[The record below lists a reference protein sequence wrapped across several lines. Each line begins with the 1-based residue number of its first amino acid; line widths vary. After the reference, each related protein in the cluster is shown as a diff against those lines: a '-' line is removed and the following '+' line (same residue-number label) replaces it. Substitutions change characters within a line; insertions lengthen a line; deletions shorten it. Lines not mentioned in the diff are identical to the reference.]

1 MWLGWC
7 GNRPKTTI
15 KYHLIIS
22 IYQKMAT
29 IKNEGLQKYL
39 HVGLRATL
47 QQIVNE
53 YEKQNGSRNSADK
66 LFIVVSPE
74 DEKEYIA
81 ALRSKGKVPT
91 KGIKSVAIA
100 LIEDG
105 KKNFAHPYLL
115 PLLMEVV
122 GDKKKRRFDN
132 LEYKGGCLVIDGG
145 KAFKPKQDEAPAPEA
160 KQDEAKDEQPAE
172 KKSRKSKKAVEGE
185 DENADAG
192 QA

>member
-1 MWLGWC
+1 M
-7 GNRPKTTI
+7 P
-15 KYHLIIS
+15 
-22 IYQKMAT
+22 T
-29 IKNEGLQKYL
+29 IKNDGLKNYL
-39 HVGLRATL
+39 HIGLKSTL

-53 YEKQNGSRNSADK
+53 YEKQNGQRNSADK

-81 ALRSKGKVPT
+81 ALRSKGERKT

-145 KAFKPKQDEAPAPEA
+145 KPFKPKQDEAPEA
-160 KQDEAKDEQPAE
+160 KQDEADKDEPQDEAPA
-172 KKSRKSKKAVEGE
+172 KKTRKRKGE
-185 DENADAG
+185 DENPDAG